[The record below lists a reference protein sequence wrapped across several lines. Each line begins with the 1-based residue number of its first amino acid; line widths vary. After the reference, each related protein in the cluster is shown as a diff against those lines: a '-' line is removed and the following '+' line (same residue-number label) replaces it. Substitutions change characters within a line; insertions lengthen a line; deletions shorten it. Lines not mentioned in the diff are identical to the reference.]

1 LEQPILSVEG
11 VDKHFGGLMAV
22 NSLSFDVQAGEIL
35 GLMGP
40 NGAGKSTTFN
50 LIAGEYRP
58 DAGTIR
64 YNGDDITGFS
74 PHKVCHLGIARTYQI
89 PQPFIKL
96 TALENLMVAARF
108 GRGLKAEAAT
118 HDANRLLELVGLL
131 DKRDVCTGELT
142 VLSLKKLELARAL
155 ASDPKLVLLDEVAAG
170 TTEEEIPNILGIIE
184 KIREMGKTVIL
195 VEHIMKVIM
204 RAVDR
209 LIVMDKGEKIVEGL
223 PEEVVQD
230 KRVIEAYFG
239 AI

>member
-1 LEQPILSVEG
+1 
-11 VDKHFGGLMAV
+11 
-22 NSLSFDVQAGEIL
+22 
-35 GLMGP
+35 
-40 NGAGKSTTFN
+40 
-50 LIAGEYRP
+50 
-58 DAGTIR
+58 
-64 YNGDDITGFS
+64 
-74 PHKVCHLGIARTYQI
+74 
-89 PQPFIKL
+89 
-96 TALENLMVAARF
+96 
-108 GRGLKAEAAT
+108 
-118 HDANRLLELVGLL
+118 L

-155 ASDPKLVLLDEVAAG
+155 ASGPKLVLLDEVAAG
-170 TTEEEIPNILGIIE
+170 TTEEEIPDILGVIE

-223 PEEVVQD
+223 PEKVVQD